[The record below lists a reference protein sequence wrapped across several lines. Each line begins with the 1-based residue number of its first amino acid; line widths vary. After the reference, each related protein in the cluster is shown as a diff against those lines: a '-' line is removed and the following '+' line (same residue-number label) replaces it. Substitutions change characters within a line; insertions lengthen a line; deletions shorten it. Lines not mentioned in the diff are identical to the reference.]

1 MLLDCSKFLERGKK
15 NRNLAYLES
24 LHAAVGEGVFQPFRE
39 LEAFVRQVAVKR
51 QCDAEH
57 SSDERQRHA

>member
-15 NRNLAYLES
+15 SRNLAYLES
-24 LHAAVGEGVFQPFRE
+24 LHAAVGKGVFQPFRE